1 VTDVPNTRYATTHDG
16 VSIAYQIVGDGPI
29 DLVLEL
35 ESWGNVEIMWELDAL
50 ADLFERLS
58 QFSRLV
64 LHDRRG
70 TGLSGGVS
78 FPNLET
84 RARDLLAVL
93 DAIRSPRAVLFGER
107 TEGAAFS
114 VFAASSIPPE
124 SSRSCGTGQSRRSG
138 GRPSIRGARRRTSIA
153 RRLLRLDG
161 GWGARSSARV
171 ARGLRAKP
179 RWGRALGGSDRPSR
193 STLHGPVDGCGMDPD
208 RERD

>member
-1 VTDVPNTRYATTHDG
+1 VARVPNTLYATTDDG

-35 ESWGNVEIMWELDAL
+35 GSWGNVEIMWELDAL

-107 TEGAAFS
+107 TAGAAFMRL
-114 VFAASSIPPE
+114 
-124 SSRSCGTGQSRRSG
+124 RS
-138 GRPSIRGARRRTSIA
+138 
-153 RRLLRLDG
+153 
-161 GWGARSSARV
+161 
-171 ARGLRAKP
+171 
-179 RWGRALGGSDRPSR
+179 
-193 STLHGPVDGCGMDPD
+193 
-208 RERD
+208 

>member
-1 VTDVPNTRYATTHDG
+1 MTRVPNTRYATTDDG
-16 VSIAYQIVGDGPI
+16 VTIAYQIVGDGPV

-64 LHDRRG
+64 LHDRRA

-107 TEGAAFS
+107 TAGRRPHRLRS
-114 VFAASSIPPE
+114 QLSQP
-124 SSRSCGTGQSRRSG
+124 SRLARVEQG
-138 GRPSIRGARRRTSIA
+138 GRDEAV
-153 RRLLRLDG
+153 
-161 GWGARSSARV
+161 V
-171 ARGLRAKP
+171 ARLSVGPDA
-179 RWGRALGGSDRPSR
+179 GRASRGG
-193 STLHGPVDGCGMDPD
+193 C
-208 RERD
+208 

>member
-1 VTDVPNTRYATTHDG
+1 VARISDTLYATTDDG
-16 VSIAYQIVGDGPI
+16 VSIAYQIVGDGPV

-64 LHDRRG
+64 LHDRRA

-107 TEGAAFS
+107 TTGAAFTI
-114 VFAASSIPPE
+114 FAASHPNRCVARVE
-124 SSRSCGTGQSRRSG
+124 QGSRDEAVVARVPVGPDARRASRGSCGDA
-138 GRPSIRGARRRTSIA
+138 GRDGEHGARPCVAQGLLTKPRRRRT
-153 RRLLRLDG
+153 
-161 GWGARSSARV
+161 
-171 ARGLRAKP
+171 P
-179 RWGRALGGSDRPSR
+179 RGSDC
-193 STLHGPVDGCGMDPD
+193 TA
-208 RERD
+208 

>member
-1 VTDVPNTRYATTHDG
+1 MARSPDTLYATTDDG
-16 VSIAYQIVGDGPI
+16 VSIAYQIVGDGAV

-58 QFSRLV
+58 HFSRLV
-64 LHDRRG
+64 LHDRRA

-107 TEGAAFS
+107 TAGAALS
-114 VFAASSIPPE
+114 VFAASHPNRVASLVWNRGVAT
-124 SSRSCGTGQSRRSG
+124 SRWSPGTTAAG
-138 GRPSIRGARRRTSIA
+138 RRRICGP
-153 RRLLRLDG
+153 DG
-161 GWGARSSARV
+161 GWAPCRCS
-171 ARGLRAKP
+171 
-179 RWGRALGGSDRPSR
+179 PSR
-193 STLHGPVDGCGMDPD
+193 SSCAIPRGSSA
-208 RERD
+208 